1 MEKDKESENFPL
13 KSLHDFLSELDKEW
27 AKFRTASLIGII
39 TSGMLIVFLIFRFLS
54 LLWRIRNLGLRFTE
68 VLDEIV
74 FIVLIIAF
82 VSYEIYLL
90 LRQHKF
96 FARWERRVALLLN
109 LEEKLIEEAEEK
121 TEKDED
127 HSSESNKK

>member
-1 MEKDKESENFPL
+1 MKKDKESESLPL

-27 AKFRTASLIGII
+27 TKFRTAALIGII
-39 TSGMLIVFLIFRFLS
+39 TSGMLIVFLIFRFLN
-54 LLWRIRNLGLRFTE
+54 LLWRIRNLGLRFIE
-68 VLDEIV
+68 VLDEFV
-74 FIVLIIAF
+74 FIALVIAF

-90 LRQHKF
+90 VGQHKF

-109 LEEKLIEEAEEK
+109 LEERLIGGAEEK
-121 TEKDED
+121 TGKDED